1 MRLLLERQVIV
12 DCGTPTVAVMTLAFV
27 GVRLA
32 SDVEDIEAGLD
43 LAATSN
49 HSFALWYRGR
59 TFI

>member
-1 MRLLLERQVIV
+1 VIV

-49 HSFALWYRGR
+49 QSFALWYRGR